1 MPEISVSLNGLFVTG
16 KYGWTEEAKALSSL
30 SQLGKLKWNT
40 GVMTLRSHGGGQC
53 QKRYLDQR
61 NPWLLS
67 QAWTMAAHKAAMWGF
82 LLQHNHAV
90 HKERQEGFPLPLLTK
105 KCPYI
110 SRLRF
115 RAPSAAVWWGSTPAW
130 ALVMGVGGRMLLLGT
145 GGGWGDRGLVWG
157 AARNVA
163 KHCAHR
169 STDAW
174 INCLLFTAWVYC
186 SAFN

>member
-40 GVMTLRSHGGGQC
+40 GVMTLRPHGGGQC

-90 HKERQEGFPLPLLTK
+90 HKERQEGFPLPPPHK
-105 KCPYI
+105 KMPLHLKITVQSPFC
-110 SRLRF
+110 SSVVREH
-115 RAPSAAVWWGSTPAW
+115 PSMGLGDGCRRQDAAAGHRWRVGGQGT
-130 ALVMGVGGRMLLLGT
+130 GVGRSQE
-145 GGGWGDRGLVWG
+145 RGEAL
-157 AARNVA
+157 
-163 KHCAHR
+163 CAQIYR
-169 STDAW
+169 
-174 INCLLFTAWVYC
+174 CL
-186 SAFN
+186 N